1 MQRNKHIANIERFRN
16 NRNEALIQKACA
28 SDQRTSNCQF
38 KLTTERFSDLNKSNV
53 SNLQNE
59 INAYSLC
66 WLWKKTPQGYLL
78 STFNRQLWKD
88 IFLQPTD
95 HDSCFHQIMQLLVI
109 ASTLIQPEKTLQSHV
124 VISHNWQQKM
134 KKAIW

>member
-1 MQRNKHIANIERFRN
+1 MYI
-16 NRNEALIQKACA
+16 
-28 SDQRTSNCQF
+28 SYVD
-38 KLTTERFSDLNKSNV
+38 
-53 SNLQNE
+53 
-59 INAYSLC
+59 Y
-66 WLWKKTPQGYLL
+66 KKNPQGYLL